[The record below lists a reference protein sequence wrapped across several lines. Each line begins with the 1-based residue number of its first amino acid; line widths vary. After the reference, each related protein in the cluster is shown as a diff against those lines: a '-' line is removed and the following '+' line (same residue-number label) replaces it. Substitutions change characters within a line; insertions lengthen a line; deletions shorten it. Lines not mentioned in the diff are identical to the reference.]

1 MFVLPDESRQ
11 LFKDP
16 FGTLHRDIGTVL
28 PELAGRTIYSV
39 GDVVTHSLQQ
49 NGITPAIA
57 VVDGQTMR
65 SPCIKMPEIAGPCI
79 HVKNPP
85 GTITDELVSALT
97 HAVDHTPVTILVD
110 GEEDLAVIPLVIAAP
125 LSSIVIYGQPN
136 EGVVLRIVDDQ
147 AKTAARRL
155 LTQFTKTESPI
166 PHN

>member
-1 MFVLPDESRQ
+1 MFMLPNESRQ

-28 PELAGRTIYSV
+28 PELTGRTVYSV
-39 GDVVTHSLQQ
+39 GDVVTHSLQK

-65 SPCIKMPEIAGPCI
+65 SPCTKMPEISGSCI
-79 HVKNPP
+79 RVKNPP
-85 GTITDELVSALT
+85 GTITDELIGALA

-125 LSSIVIYGQPN
+125 LSSVVIYGQPN
-136 EGVVLRIVDDQ
+136 EGVVLRVIDDH

-155 LTQFTKTESPI
+155 LSQFTRTGA
-166 PHN
+166 